1 MMSDLALETFPPGIT
16 SFTLH
21 QLQEEMQNREV
32 LLQGIIQRFTRQYA
46 GGLAALE
53 ARLARGEGSEHPDW
67 EDSIEWRN
75 AVEALQQT
83 RFMRSLLEWLLRL
96 NVPLRTS

>member
-1 MMSDLALETFPPGIT
+1 MSELALETFPPGIT

-21 QLQEEMQNREV
+21 QLQEEMQNRES
-32 LLQGIIQRFTRQYA
+32 LLQGIIQRFTQHYA
-46 GGLAALE
+46 CDLATFE
-53 ARLARGEGSEHPDW
+53 ARLARGEGAEHPDW

-75 AVEALQQT
+75 AVETLQQT

-96 NVPLRTS
+96 SVPLRIS